1 MLDQYSR
8 NIDYIRIS
16 VTDRCN
22 LRCVY
27 CMPQTCKTYLG
38 QEELLTYDEIVK
50 LAGIYRSLGIKN
62 VKLTGGEPL
71 VREHVDELIFRL
83 KEECGMEKV
92 TLTTNGILLEQQ
104 LDGLVK
110 AGLDGVN
117 ISLDTLNPEHYNR
130 LTGDCNTG
138 KKPSDSN
145 LEAVLWGM
153 RKAQKQAGI
162 SVKVNCVLMHQT
174 REELLALAELAKG
187 SINVRFIELMPIGQG
202 KEKHT
207 LKEAEIKQIL
217 CETYGTIRPV
227 AEKLGSGPAHY
238 MEIDGF
244 EGKIGFI
251 SAISHK
257 FCSGC
262 NRVRM
267 TADGFLKPCLQ
278 YETGMDLRT
287 LLRDSVSDAELKA
300 QIETIITQKP
310 KCHHFG
316 EMNEPEQTEHRGMS
330 EIGG

>member
-16 VTDRCN
+16 VTDHCN
-22 LRCVY
+22 LRCTY
-27 CMPQTCKTYLG
+27 CMPQTCETYLR

-50 LAGIYRSLGIKN
+50 LAEIYRSLGIKN

-71 VREHVDELIFRL
+71 VREHIEELIFRL
-83 KEECGMEKV
+83 KKECGMEKV

-130 LTGDCNTG
+130 LTRGCNTG
-138 KKPSDSN
+138 KNFSDSN
-145 LEAVLWGM
+145 LEAVLRGM
-153 RKAQKQAGI
+153 QKAQKQAGV

-174 REELLALAELAKG
+174 REELLALAELARDG
-187 SINVRFIELMPIGQG
+187 VNVRFIELMPIGQG

-207 LKEAEIKQIL
+207 LKETDVKQIL
-217 CETYGTIRPV
+217 CETYGTIKPS

-238 MEIDGF
+238 IGIDGF

-278 YETGMDLRT
+278 YETGMNLRT
-287 LLRDSVSDAELKA
+287 LLRDGVSDAELKA
-300 QIETIITQKP
+300 QIETTITQKP

-316 EMNEPEQTEHRGMS
+316 EMNVTEQTEHRGMF

>member
-22 LRCVY
+22 LRCTY
-27 CMPQTCKTYLG
+27 CMPQTCETYLR

-71 VREHVDELIFRL
+71 VREHIEELIFRL
-83 KEECGMEKV
+83 KKECSMEKV

-104 LDGLVK
+104 LDDLVK
-110 AGLDGVN
+110 AGLDSVN

-130 LTGDCNTG
+130 LTGGYNAG
-138 KKPSDSN
+138 ANFFGSN
-145 LEAVLWGM
+145 LEAVLRGM
-153 RKAQKQAGI
+153 QKAQKQAGV

-187 SINVRFIELMPIGQG
+187 SVNVRFIELMPIGQG

-207 LKEAEIKQIL
+207 LKEADVKQIL
-217 CETYGTIRPV
+217 CVTYGTIKPS

-238 MEIDGF
+238 IEIDEF

-278 YETGMDLRT
+278 YETGIDLRT
-287 LLRDSVSDAELKA
+287 LLRDGVSDAELKA
-300 QIETIITQKP
+300 QIEMAITQKP

-316 EMNEPEQTEHRGMS
+316 EMNVMEQTEHRGMF

>member
-22 LRCVY
+22 LRCIY
-27 CMPQTCKTYLG
+27 CMPQTRKTYLR

-130 LTGDCNTG
+130 LTGGCNAG

-207 LKEAEIKQIL
+207 LKEAEVKQIL
-217 CETYGTIRPV
+217 CETYGTIRSCVEKPV
-227 AEKLGSGPAHY
+227 PPVVKIRSALSSSESSHNSAASESPSSG
-238 MEIDGF
+238 MI
-244 EGKIGFI
+244 
-251 SAISHK
+251 
-257 FCSGC
+257 
-262 NRVRM
+262 
-267 TADGFLKPCLQ
+267 FLK
-278 YETGMDLRT
+278 TT
-287 LLRDSVSDAELKA
+287 S
-300 QIETIITQKP
+300 
-310 KCHHFG
+310 
-316 EMNEPEQTEHRGMS
+316 
-330 EIGG
+330 

>member
-130 LTGDCNTG
+130 LTGGCNAG

-207 LKEAEIKQIL
+207 LKEAEVKQIL

-227 AEKLGSGPAHY
+227 R
-238 MEIDGF
+238 
-244 EGKIGFI
+244 GKTWQ
-251 SAISHK
+251 
-257 FCSGC
+257 
-262 NRVRM
+262 R
-267 TADGFLKPCLQ
+267 
-278 YETGMDLRT
+278 TGT
-287 LLRDSVSDAELKA
+287 L
-300 QIETIITQKP
+300 
-310 KCHHFG
+310 
-316 EMNEPEQTEHRGMS
+316 
-330 EIGG
+330 